1 MTYSKINGIGG
12 ALLRLCVVPILVLLN
27 LYDTEKI
34 SLFSQTF
41 LSVTNLTLVYLEF
54 GIFL

>member
-1 MTYSKINGIGG
+1 MTYSKINEIGG